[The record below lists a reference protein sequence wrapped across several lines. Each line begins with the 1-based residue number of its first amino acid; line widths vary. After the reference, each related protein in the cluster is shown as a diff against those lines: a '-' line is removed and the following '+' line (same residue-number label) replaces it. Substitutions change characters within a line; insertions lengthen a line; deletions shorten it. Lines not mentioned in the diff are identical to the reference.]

1 MKLRQSVSASLV
13 SGAVVLA
20 ACDQSLPARQPSSGR
35 VGVDLGTKAY
45 GDCVA
50 AAAQRLPVAGDTPGN
65 IADGAIASCKA
76 ARAALLP
83 KVRDFYLAGHKATP
97 GYAANVAEASV
108 ATLEDDI
115 RTRAVIAVVERQNK
129 GK

>member
-1 MKLRQSVSASLV
+1 MD
-13 SGAVVLA
+13 A
-20 ACDQSLPARQPSSGR
+20 A
-35 VGVDLGTKAY
+35 TKAY

-50 AAAQRLPVAGDTPGN
+50 AAAQRLPVTGDTPGN
-65 IADGAIASCKA
+65 IADSAIASCKA

-83 KVRDFYLAGHKATP
+83 KVRDFYLAGHKATV

-108 ATLEDDI
+108 AGLEDDI

-129 GK
+129 AK